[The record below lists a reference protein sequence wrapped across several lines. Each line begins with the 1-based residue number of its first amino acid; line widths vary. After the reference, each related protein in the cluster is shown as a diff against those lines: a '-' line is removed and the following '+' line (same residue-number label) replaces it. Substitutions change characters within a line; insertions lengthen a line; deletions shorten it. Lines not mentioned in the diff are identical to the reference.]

1 MTFMILGAMGT
12 TVGAGT
18 FASFTAQTA
27 NESTFETGSLV
38 LTDQAPTGAVCYST
52 AGGST
57 DTNDNSACTALFTSA
72 NASIKRPGDLALADL
87 TLVNEGSLTGTL
99 TGYMTNAANC
109 VDSDVVGANYKGNGT
124 VSTCQNVQ
132 IAIQEYSD
140 SARLNPSVCRY
151 GNGATGVITGTAVTL
166 PLNVT
171 ASNNRFRLQV
181 NGTTFAADAEIAV
194 ANYTTI
200 SSLAAAVQT
209 AARAVT
215 GGSGVLVAGTTSN
228 TLQVSNPVP
237 ASGTNNI
244 AMVAPSGNS
253 ALTDLG
259 LTSLTVQSGGQTSCS
274 LTSSA
279 PDHTH
284 TLGNLLAAHPTAPAG
299 LPLSTLTPNQ
309 TRWYRLTLMLPPG
322 ADNELQGRKVT
333 FSMSWTLTQT

>member
-27 NESTFETGSLV
+27 NQSTFQTGSLV

-57 DTNDNSACTALFTSA
+57 DTNDNGACTALFTSA

-87 TLVNEGSLTGTL
+87 TLANGGSVTGTL
-99 TGYMTNAANC
+99 TGFMTNAANC

-132 IAIQEYSD
+132 LAIQEYSD
-140 SARLNPSVCRY
+140 ATRTTPTACRY
-151 GNGATGVITGTAVTL
+151 GNGASAVITGEPIEEPIGITGTSNLLKITVDGVVHDDLALALSGSYTRATLAAELQSVIRAATGGNELVAVT
-166 PLNVT
+166 T
-171 ASNNRFRLQV
+171 TGALQIST
-181 NGTTFAADAEIAV
+181 GTSSAGNSIAIAAP
-194 ANYTTI
+194 T
-200 SSLAAAVQT
+200 
-209 AARAVT
+209 
-215 GGSGVLVAGTTSN
+215 
-228 TLQVSNPVP
+228 
-237 ASGTNNI
+237 
-244 AMVAPSGNS
+244 SGNS
-253 ALTDLG
+253 ALTKVG
-259 LTSLTVQSGGQTSCS
+259 FNAGGGASATGGQTTCTLASGS
-274 LTSSA
+274 

-284 TLGNLLAAHPTAPAG
+284 TLGTFLAAYPTAPAG